1 MKWINSSLKQK
12 KSIINISAD
21 LNVDSQ
27 RIDKMFESE
36 VTLELQEWHL
46 KGGNSDPKYDNV

>member
-21 LNVDSQ
+21 LNIDSLG
-27 RIDKMFESE
+27 IDKMFKSE
-36 VTLELQEWHL
+36 VTLELQELH
-46 KGGNSDPKYDNV
+46 